1 MKDTDFNTGEGKT
14 HLHFISFYY
23 FDYIYLFLL
32 KYFPYPFSRTFQN

>member
-32 KYFPYPFSRTFQN
+32 KYFPYPFSGTFQN